1 MNWNSKGYLNI
12 THSEKRFTWWIS
24 SSRAF
29 FMKDDVNDEV
39 PNGTFNT
46 LIPLDKVINL
56 NGVLKSH
63 GKSKGD
69 HATHFWG

>member
-1 MNWNSKGYLNI
+1 
-12 THSEKRFTWWIS
+12 
-24 SSRAF
+24 
-29 FMKDDVNDEV
+29 MKDDVNDEV
-39 PNGTFNT
+39 PNGTFKT

-69 HATHFWG
+69 HATHF